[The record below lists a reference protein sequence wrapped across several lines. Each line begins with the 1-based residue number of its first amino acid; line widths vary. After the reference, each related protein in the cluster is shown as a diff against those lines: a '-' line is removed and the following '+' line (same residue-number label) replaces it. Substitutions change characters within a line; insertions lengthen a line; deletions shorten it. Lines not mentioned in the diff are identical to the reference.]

1 MLRTGPLL
9 VATLIVTLSSGCGNS
24 AAASLGMPDS
34 TFVATLSELRRV
46 VTDSSLDVTMAD
58 SMRRMILRR
67 HKVTSAKLETAAHIL
82 AQSPTRASDLW
93 RQVESIRASPR
104 ASAGTRPAPPPG
116 NVHPV
121 EH

>member
-1 MLRTGPLL
+1 MQRSCALL
-9 VATLIVTLSSGCGNS
+9 VVALIVTLSSGCGNS
-24 AAASLGMPDS
+24 SAPSLGMPDS

-46 VTDSSLDVTMAD
+46 ATDSTLDVTMAD
-58 SMRRMILRR
+58 STRRLILRR
-67 HKVTSAKLETAAHIL
+67 HKVTSAKLETAARIL

-93 RQVESIRASPR
+93 RQVESIRAAPP
-104 ASAGTRPAPPPG
+104 APGARPAPPPG